1 VVARALAD
9 VARGAQAASDRSG
22 DGTAA
27 SGAARLAAGTAD
39 GTEGLKPVEPA
50 ERQAGWEDRP
60 HGEDSAAGKEGATPK
75 TAATAAE
82 GTSASVARDGPHAPP
97 APLGPSQQV
106 AGRIVA
112 AAVAA
117 QQAGT
122 AIDASGTKAI
132 SAPVVKVLHLELQPA
147 DLGTITVRMS
157 LKQDALDIRLEASR
171 HDTAVALQN
180 DQDGLAKLLASAGY
194 RIDGVTIA
202 TNAANAAQASD
213 SRAPG
218 SFASSMPGQWDAS
231 QSDPRSSGGR
241 QDALPDPRASHGRQN
256 DDTDRSSASRGSS
269 GDLYV

>member
-1 VVARALAD
+1 P
-9 VARGAQAASDRSG
+9 G
-22 DGTAA
+22 D
-27 SGAARLAAGTAD
+27 ARLAAGAAD
-39 GTEGLKPVEPA
+39 GTEGLKPAEPA

-60 HGEDSAAGKEGATPK
+60 HGEDSAGTKEGATPK
-75 TAATAAE
+75 AAVTSAE
-82 GTSASVARDGPHAPP
+82 GASAGVARDGAHASP
-97 APLGPSQQV
+97 APLAPSQQI

-117 QQAGT
+117 QQAGA

-202 TNAANAAQASD
+202 ASAANAAQASD

-218 SFASSMPGQWDAS
+218 SFASSMPSQWDAS

-241 QDALPDPRASHGRQN
+241 QNALPDPRASHGRQN
-256 DDTDRSSASRGSS
+256 DDPNRGSTSRGSS